1 MQNPATV
8 NKKQLQEPIK
18 KNITQLQN
26 KRNSVT
32 EEMSLYKVEVQDS
45 ASVPLQ
51 AYAIAQET
59 ALQLLSAL

>member
-18 KNITQLQN
+18 KNITELQN

-32 EEMSLYKVEVQDS
+32 EEMSLYKAEVQDG

-59 ALQLLSAL
+59 GLQLLSAL